1 MEKKHIIR
9 DSGRLVLRKLR
20 IQSINKN
27 PNVEREHFINKIKKH
42 ERLYTVYLSTF
53 ILLILLGISIVIG
66 RNYKNILYLNTY
78 DSGKLLVDYST
89 YKNVI
94 GDVVTLTD
102 EDIQDDILASEKQT
116 HRFTITNKTDKATK
130 YRIVFEKDD
139 DFIKLDKCGD
149 NLFNVDNIRFNIN
162 NGNVYSLKDKD
173 IIDGAYLLE
182 EDFIPANSTKM
193 YNVNIWLNKITPK
206 NNRHY
211 HGKIQIIEEI

>member
-42 ERLYTVYLSTF
+42 ERLYTVCLSSI
-53 ILLILLGISIVIG
+53 ILVILLGISIMIG
-66 RNYKNILYLNTY
+66 RNYRNILYLNTY
-78 DSGKLLVDYST
+78 DSANLLVDYSS

-116 HRFTITNKTDKATK
+116 HRFTITNKSNKATK
-130 YRIVFEKDD
+130 YLIVFVRDNE
-139 DFIKLDKCGD
+139 FIKLDNCGD
-149 NLFNVDNIRFNIN
+149 RLFNEESIRFNIN
-162 NGNVYSLKDKD
+162 NGTIYSLEDKNVNHNY
-173 IIDGAYLLE
+173 ILE
-182 EDFIPANSTKM
+182 EDVIPANSTKM
-193 YNVNIWLNKITPK
+193 YNINMWVNKITSK
-206 NNRHY
+206 TDRHY
-211 HGKIQIIEEI
+211 HGKIQIIEEK

>member
-162 NGNVYSLKDKD
+162 NGNVYSIKDKD

>member
-42 ERLYTVYLSTF
+42 ERLYTVCLSSF
-53 ILLILLGISIVIG
+53 ILVILLIISIMIG

-78 DSGKLLVDYST
+78 DSANLLVDYST

-116 HRFTITNKTDKATK
+116 HRFTITNKSDKTTK
-130 YRIVFEKDD
+130 YLIVFVKDN
-139 DFIKLDKCGD
+139 DFIKLDKCED
-149 NLFNVDNIRFNIN
+149 KLFNEESIRFNIN
-162 NGNVYSLKDKD
+162 NGTIFSLEDKNRNHNYILD
-173 IIDGAYLLE
+173 
-182 EDFIPANSTKM
+182 EDVIPANSTKM
-193 YNVNIWLNKITPK
+193 YNLNMWVNKITSK
-206 NNRHY
+206 NDRHY
-211 HGKIQIIEEI
+211 HGKIMIIEEK